1 MKGAMMGYD
10 IVSLIPAFCAAFL
23 GLSDFE
29 EGGIVVWDQI
39 DLTTYDYSVASLE
52 QVDLYL
58 GAVREVKDQLK
69 QQTYTNTVLA
79 TGAYVGEVIRRQGN
93 KHWEWMN
100 YADFAAKYPELNS
113 AMELEEDLY
122 SAAILTIF
130 SSSAPGP
137 AVSARAALPPGM
149 APGWRSRKN
158 SASAAPA

>member
-1 MKGAMMGYD
+1 MGYD

-122 SAAILTIF
+122 SAAILVGD
-130 SSSAPGP
+130 GP
-137 AVSARAALPPGM
+137 SVTLPFNKVI
-149 APGWRSRKN
+149 RSLEEGPEN
-158 SASAAPA
+158 SVHVYVKDLVADD